1 MKSFSLDF
9 SMSTIFFREIDKLQ
23 EELVDSES
31 VLDSKR
37 KVRYLKF
44 QSLRWV
50 YFWLTKLLLH
60 CCFFLYLD
68 PFPWNS
74 IYFLKDILAVVL
86 CFLGVGK
93 EKRKNFGA
101 KITRFYVNVC
111 VITWNVFSRTLGSLK
126 HHVTGWRLKRYNLT
140 DNFRRKSKIIPYW
153 RKKGESDEVKRKCMS
168 CNSLC

>member
-50 YFWLTKLLLH
+50 
-60 CCFFLYLD
+60 
-68 PFPWNS
+68 
-74 IYFLKDILAVVL
+74 
-86 CFLGVGK
+86 
-93 EKRKNFGA
+93 NF
-101 KITRFYVNVC
+101 I
-111 VITWNVFSRTLGSLK
+111 
-126 HHVTGWRLKRYNLT
+126 
-140 DNFRRKSKIIPYW
+140 
-153 RKKGESDEVKRKCMS
+153 SD
-168 CNSLC
+168 